1 MSCFDNTFD
10 EMKRQGLPTPPK
22 RVSISIPNAR
32 NVLWKAFQFFLKQEG
47 MTAEWLPEYE
57 QIAAWLTNNEER
69 GLFMFG
75 NCGRGK
81 SLLGRYVLPAI
92 LLQHLRKVV
101 SVYDMQELNRDIDGA
116 LRKHIISLDDVGT
129 EELSVKFGE
138 KRQAFAE
145 VMDAAE
151 KYGKLVIISTN
162 LSFEDLRQRYGDR
175 VIDRIRRTTRRVAFN
190 GKSLRK

>member
-1 MSCFDNTFD
+1 MMSFKDVYN
-10 EMKRQGLPTPPK
+10 EMKRLEQPMPPK
-22 RVSISIPNAR
+22 RIELRISDAR
-32 NVLWKAFQFFLKQEG
+32 TVLWQAFRFFASQESVR
-47 MTAEWLPEYE
+47 AEWLPEYE
-57 QIAAWLTNNEER
+57 QIAAWLMNNEGR

-151 KYGKLVIISTN
+151 KYGKLLIISTN
-162 LSFEDLRQRYGDR
+162 LSLEDLRQRYGDR